1 MHLRNDCGRF
11 GDAFSRK
18 GVVPGN
24 GISAKRR
31 KKPRRAGRTPSV
43 KPCGFATS
51 LSEGGS
57 GEIGSFALEPEA
69 LPPGKAPS
77 LRGLSPQ
84 ATGGVCSQT
93 QKSPG
98 GRPCSHAPGERV
110 RNFLLFDLDA
120 DGNTNV
126 ALLIV
131 ALDHNAYIRPVAV
144 LLHAGIMIFVNII
157 RNPIQH
163 IAQ

>member
-1 MHLRNDCGRF
+1 MFLLLSNSDGLGGPKSLYPSEFILAIPSPACQQADRPNSTVLF
-11 GDAFSRK
+11 GNCPK
-18 GVVPGN
+18 
-24 GISAKRR
+24 R
-31 KKPRRAGRTPSV
+31 KKAP
-43 KPCGFATS
+43 
-51 LSEGGS
+51 EGGLAA
-57 GEIGSFALEPEA
+57 AL
-69 LPPGKAPS
+69 
-77 LRGLSPQ
+77 R
-84 ATGGVCSQT
+84 
-93 QKSPG
+93 
-98 GRPCSHAPGERV
+98 GERV